1 MCIEQKSAVTG
12 VTIDADRKGE
22 VKGVVQN
29 KGADTAGVDRKR
41 NPGVIL

>member
-1 MCIEQKSAVTG
+1 MCAEQKSAVTG
-12 VTIDADRKGE
+12 VTKGGDRKGE

-29 KGADTAGVDRKR
+29 KGVGTAGVDRKR